1 MATCTEQVAR
11 RFSCIA
17 ASLLLF
23 LALGAGQPVAAQ
35 EERGCCQFL
44 ARPADGSQSPK
55 GLRRCDDLTRR
66 ECSLLKPGSTFL
78 RRWTCDAPT
87 QRCLIG
93 VLPSTPTPTATPTKT
108 ATATPTEP
116 RGCCQ
121 VDNIRTVGHAICGNE
136 ISLTSCLN
144 ETKGD
149 PVFCA
154 NCECSSH
161 SGGGFSFDVGVCATR
176 TPTPTVTATP
186 AERRGCC
193 QLTGLRGT
201 KGAVCGNDVRESTCL
216 DEFDAE
222 AVFCPECVCSS
233 HAGSGVDLVPGVCVP
248 PTPTPG
254 PRPRRTRRT
263 GSAGR
268 SPHHK

>member
-1 MATCTEQVAR
+1 MTTRVERAAQGLA
-11 RFSCIA
+11 CIA
-17 ASLLLF
+17 ASLSLF
-23 LALGAGQPVAAQ
+23 FALGAGHPAGAQ

-44 ARPADGSQSPK
+44 ARSTDGSLSPK
-55 GLRRCDDLTRR
+55 APRRCDDLTRR

-78 RRWTCDAPT
+78 RRWACEVST
-87 QRCLIG
+87 QRCLLG
-93 VLPSTPTPTATPTKT
+93 ALPSTPTPTATPTKT
-108 ATATPTEP
+108 ATPTPTER

-136 ISLTSCLN
+136 ISETSCLN

-161 SGGGFSFDVGVCATR
+161 SSGGFSFDAGVCATR

-193 QLTGLRGT
+193 QLTGLRGA

-216 DEFDAE
+216 DAFDAD

-233 HAGSGVDLVPGVCVP
+233 HTGPGVDLVPGLCVP
-248 PTPTPG
+248 PTPTRG
-254 PRPRRTRRT
+254 PRPLRTRRI
-263 GSAGR
+263 SSSGR
-268 SPHHK
+268 GPHHR